1 MKQVA
6 KKKFK
11 DDPSKGDE
19 FMKEAMNRCA
29 RLAGWKLD
37 VQKLLWHRTG

>member
-11 DDPSKGDE
+11 DDPPKGDE
-19 FMKEAMNRCA
+19 FMKEAMNRCTVG
-29 RLAGWKLD
+29 RLQA
-37 VQKLLWHRTG
+37 QKLLWHRVG